1 MLPRRLRSWLALAT
15 LVALASCDL
24 NPQPILPDER
34 AAADPE
40 FGGDKGTGGTGLTS
54 GGAEQPEPML
64 PGDSNGLPPVGSGGD
79 GDGSSGSTAGGA
91 AGQNAGG
98 EAGAESAAAG
108 AGGDAP

>member
-34 AAADPE
+34 ATATPE
-40 FGGDKGTGGTGLTS
+40 FGGGKGTGGTGVTT
-54 GGAEQPEPML
+54 GGSDLPEPTM
-64 PGDSNGLPPVGSGGD
+64 PGDSGEPGQSSGGE
-79 GDGSSGSTAGGA
+79 GSSDSGAGGES
-91 AGQNAGG
+91 AGGQGAGG
-98 EAGAESAAAG
+98 EAGAEPVSAG